1 MRVCGPRM
9 VSFIRNYP
17 WKGCL
22 MQIKIETNFSQVA
35 KALDTLRKDIA
46 EMALASALNKT
57 VAQAKTAMGRE
68 IRAEFNMSAT
78 TVNQS
83 LRIKRAS
90 AARGKFSL
98 QAELSS
104 AAKRGRSLNLAHF
117 SARQTRKGVTFKVKR
132 TGARKLIPGAFMING
147 GKTVMIREGK
157 TRLPIKALQTI
168 DVAQMFNTRRINA
181 KVVQLIE
188 ARFPALFEND
198 VKFFTAKF
206 NARGAA

>member
-1 MRVCGPRM
+1 
-9 VSFIRNYP
+9 
-17 WKGCL
+17 
-22 MQIKIETNFSQVA
+22 MQISVKHNFPDVSRQLA
-35 KALDTLRKDIA
+35 RLQDDIGKK
-46 EMALASALNKT
+46 ALASALNKT

-68 IRAEFNMSAT
+68 IRAEFNMNAT

-104 AAKRGRSLNLAHF
+104 VAKRGRSLNLARF

-132 TGARKLIPGAFMING
+132 GGQRKLIPGAFLING
-147 GKTVMIREGK
+147 GKTVMIRTGK

-168 DVAQMFNTRRINA
+168 DVAQMFNTKRINA
-181 KVVQLIE
+181 KVVQLIN

-198 VKFFTAKF
+198 AKFFTAKF